1 MRLNLQA
8 KSRWLCREFI
18 RRLPFSEI
26 ALLLAHNEAE
36 SIAVGL
42 IRGNTFEKDFIMKLN
57 RLAAA
62 TVAAAAAVAVVSGC
76 GVTHHSA
83 AAVADPAS
91 PRPAAAVS
99 AQAQAQAQAQAKAK
113 AHTVAALRSTPADRA
128 LAWLVSPGGQAQ
140 VRFDDAVATLAWD
153 LEVESHAPTV
163 ANHLVFEADARV
175 VRAQARKILATP
187 ALLPKHN
194 RAAYKRMLHKF
205 IIVANMLQP
214 GPDYGTTAQD
224 YAAWY
229 AAMRASNITV
239 W

>member
-1 MRLNLQA
+1 
-8 KSRWLCREFI
+8 
-18 RRLPFSEI
+18 
-26 ALLLAHNEAE
+26 LLLAHNEAE

-42 IRGNTFEKDFIMKLN
+42 IRGSTFEKDLIMKLN

-62 TVAAAAAVAVVSGC
+62 TVAAAVAVVSGC
-76 GVTHHSA
+76 GVTHHGA
-83 AAVADPAS
+83 AAVADSAS
-91 PRPAAAVS
+91 PRPAATSPHQAQARAR
-99 AQAQAQAQAQAKAK
+99 AQAQA
-113 AHTVAALRSTPADRA
+113 HTVTALRSTPADRS
-128 LAWLVSPGGQAQ
+128 LAWLESPGGQAQ
-140 VRFDDAVATLAWD
+140 VTFDNAVATLAWD

-175 VRAQARKILATP
+175 VRARARKILATP

-194 RAAYKRMLHKF
+194 RAAYKRMLNKF

>member
-1 MRLNLQA
+1 
-8 KSRWLCREFI
+8 
-18 RRLPFSEI
+18 
-26 ALLLAHNEAE
+26 
-36 SIAVGL
+36 
-42 IRGNTFEKDFIMKLN
+42 MKLN

-76 GVTHHSA
+76 GATHHSA
-83 AAVADPAS
+83 AAVADSAS

-99 AQAQAQAQAQAKAK
+99 AQAQAQAKAQAQAQAQ
-113 AHTVAALRSTPADRA
+113 AQVHTVSALRSSPADRS
-128 LAWLVSPGGQAQ
+128 LAWLVSRGGQAQ
-140 VRFDDAVATLAWD
+140 VTFDNAVATLAWD

-175 VRAQARKILATP
+175 VRARARKILATP

-194 RAAYKRMLHKF
+194 RAAYKRMLNKF

-214 GPDYGTTAQD
+214 GPDYGTTPQD

>member
-1 MRLNLQA
+1 
-8 KSRWLCREFI
+8 
-18 RRLPFSEI
+18 
-26 ALLLAHNEAE
+26 LLLAHNEAE

-42 IRGNTFEKDFIMKLN
+42 IRGNTFEKDLMMKLN

-62 TVAAAAAVAVVSGC
+62 AVAAAAVAVVSGC

-83 AAVADPAS
+83 AAVADSAS
-91 PRPAAAVS
+91 PRPAAAIS
-99 AQAQAQAQAQAKAK
+99 AQAQAQAQAQA
-113 AHTVAALRSTPADRA
+113 HTVASLRSTPADRA
-128 LAWLVSPGGQAQ
+128 LAWLESPGGQAQ

-153 LEVESHAPTV
+153 LEVEDHAPTV

>member
-1 MRLNLQA
+1 
-8 KSRWLCREFI
+8 
-18 RRLPFSEI
+18 
-26 ALLLAHNEAE
+26 
-36 SIAVGL
+36 
-42 IRGNTFEKDFIMKLN
+42 MKLN

-62 TVAAAAAVAVVSGC
+62 TVAAAAAIAVVSGC

-83 AAVADPAS
+83 AGVAESAS
-91 PRPAAAVS
+91 PRPAAAS
-99 AQAQAQAQAQAKAK
+99 SYQAQAQAQARAQARAQ
-113 AHTVAALRSTPADRA
+113 AHTVATLRSTPANRS
-128 LAWLVSPGGQAQ
+128 LAWLESPGGQAR

-153 LEVESHAPTV
+153 LEVEDHAPTV

-214 GPDYGTTAQD
+214 GAGYGTTPQD

-229 AAMRASNITV
+229 TAMRASNITV